1 LFRRPSEKIS
11 TEFGRRRSENA
22 VPKSAPW
29 LKKSSVDVG
38 IVVAMEKGRRKTE
51 AATTPFSSSAAQTA
65 TAMGETQK
73 RSCERRESVG
83 HSQDNVV

>member
-29 LKKSSVDVG
+29 LKNSSVDVG
-38 IVVAMEKGRRKTE
+38 IVVAMEKGRRKTGSNN
-51 AATTPFSSSAAQTA
+51 TLLLLRSTNSNSSGRDAQE
-65 TAMGETQK
+65 ETREK
-73 RSCERRESVG
+73 RECRP
-83 HSQDNVV
+83 